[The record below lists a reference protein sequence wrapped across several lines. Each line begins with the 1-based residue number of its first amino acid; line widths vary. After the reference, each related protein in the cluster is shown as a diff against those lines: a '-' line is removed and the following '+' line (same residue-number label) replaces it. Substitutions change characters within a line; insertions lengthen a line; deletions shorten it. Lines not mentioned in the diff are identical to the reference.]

1 MPEKGMGC
9 ALRRAYAAGQIAGV
23 TQVSPHDLRHTG
35 ITHFVR
41 LRIKKEWREIMVKHQ
56 TEMLDRLNN
65 QYEYDREK
73 RVTFGRWEDELLRL
87 LNEVNPQSPEQ
98 DDREPVTIL

>member
-1 MPEKGMGC
+1 
-9 ALRRAYAAGQIAGV
+9 
-23 TQVSPHDLRHTG
+23 
-35 ITHFVR
+35 
-41 LRIKKEWREIMVKHQ
+41 MVKHQ

-65 QYEYDREK
+65 QYEYGREK